1 MQVASEQKAVL
12 CAAPHFGIL
21 VGQEMHHPI
30 RLGLVAVMRG
40 QQHLAKLIDEN
51 TNASGMANTDVRLVE
66 GRKKAAT
73 TIVATAA
80 ADGWLQVPCQPFA
93 APAAPDLPLAL
104 CRRLQRRGWAVVHRP
119 SGQVVAHGSTR
130 ARAAL
135 AAAVT
140 CDSPDIAR

>member
-1 MQVASEQKAVL
+1 MK
-12 CAAPHFGIL
+12 
-21 VGQEMHHPI
+21 
-30 RLGLVAVMRG
+30 
-40 QQHLAKLIDEN
+40 
-51 TNASGMANTDVRLVE
+51 
-66 GRKKAAT
+66 KKAAT

-135 AAAVT
+135 PQDHPSGARAGRA
-140 CDSPDIAR
+140 IARISAWIEAEKEAEAA